1 MMNNNL
7 IPVEGRPNLYR
18 DLSSGA
24 IVNTDR
30 SSYRDHM
37 KHVESLSQDK
47 LRMDNLEKRVDKITD
62 DLSDIK
68 NLLISL
74 HNKT

>member
-1 MMNNNL
+1 MTNNKL

-37 KHVESLSQDK
+37 KYVESLSQDK
-47 LRMDNLEKRVDKITD
+47 IKIDNLEKRVDKIAE

>member
-1 MMNNNL
+1 MNNKL
-7 IPVEGRPNLYR
+7 IPVEGKPNLYR

-24 IVNTDR
+24 IVNNDR
-30 SSYRDHM
+30 SSYRDHL
-37 KHVESLSQDK
+37 KHVESIQNDK
-47 LRMDNLEKRVDKITD
+47 ERIYILEQKVNKMSE

-74 HNKT
+74 HNKS